1 MQLKEEANDKA
12 RKSKE
17 KMKDYEAKVESMQG
31 TLMQSST
38 NVLARVNELASG
50 KEQASLAMVEQ
61 TNKNERLQSELD
73 RVRKEMSDSLAEA
86 NVEITQRGAVLER
99 KERMLAELQD
109 TYDSVLDQMERAS
122 ASAKEKIEL
131 QAERLMTVEASGSK
145 EKSALAAQISQLRKE
160 ITLVKSDVQKTITA
174 LNSEIKYMAHE
185 INQEQR
191 LRDEAMK
198 NKSGLEQSLMLAV
211 QNAEKATRDKSLEME
226 QMSLQIT
233 KSNAAAAG
241 ESEKIRRLLLD
252 LKEMSDSL
260 NKADVQIKQRDDALR
275 TKENEISGL
284 QRDNQQLLGDTKKVK
299 VSDIF
304 SKSTRDEHLRDLLLH
319 VKLLAVPLQDSVED
333 DALELIV
340 KRNGEEEANK
350 GMSTQSSKAGHQET
364 KELAPG
370 KERYRSLT
378 ARRGEGD
385 KSSAPE
391 KGKIVEGNVSGVKKR
406 ILPPKKTKYSSNA
419 FISNGSGD
427 KGITPDKE
435 KGSQETYKSRDTVQS
450 MVMVSNNFSK
460 LRSTRSGEVGTTDTK
475 GLSPQHHKIYNG
487 MIFYLIIAVDLL
499 IQVFAENL
507 GIIDSTIWLYG
518 VLLIATV
525 CFDMGIGVYHEGKV
539 ENAMQSF
546 KMTKQGSDVN
556 DITNSG
562 TGHFPVVAT
571 DVALASGCGVFDCIS
586 MCDSTTETILQ
597 CIWHKIYDG
606 FIYLIITVD
615 LLVHVFAANRGIADS
630 TIRLFFALLIATAC
644 FNIGICIYH
653 AGSVVENA
661 NTSYK
666 TMEKKLDTKDCAI
679 SGTGL
684 IAEESTSGA
693 LASNCDI
700 FAPKSTHDL
709 TTQTLCR
716 CMWHKWLAF
725 CVYNTSIV
733 NFYAAYLTLNGCKK
747 HVTALIN
754 TFFGWTGARM
764 STYVFETNECIANSF
779 TAKFTAMKHTIIHVL
794 SSASH
799 LLVPHMTPVKL
810 QRRRLFERRSSIII
824 LAVVFIVSI
833 IAETEGQQV
842 SSQFYFVLIFVI
854 VITSAH
860 AHPHFLPCN

>member
-1 MQLKEEANDKA
+1 MQLKEANDNA
-12 RKSKE
+12 RKSEQKL
-17 KMKDYEAKVESMQG
+17 KDYEAKIESMQG
-31 TLMQSST
+31 TLMQFFM
-38 NVLARVNELASG
+38 NVLARMNELAAT
-50 KEQASLAMVEQ
+50 KEQSGLTMVEQ

-73 RVRKEMSDSLAEA
+73 RAKKETSDSFAKA
-86 NVEITQRGAVLER
+86 NVKVTQERG
-99 KERMLAELQD
+99 
-109 TYDSVLDQMERAS
+109 
-122 ASAKEKIEL
+122 
-131 QAERLMTVEASGSK
+131 
-145 EKSALAAQISQLRKE
+145 
-160 ITLVKSDVQKTITA
+160 
-174 LNSEIKYMAHE
+174 
-185 INQEQR
+185 
-191 LRDEAMK
+191 
-198 NKSGLEQSLMLAV
+198 
-211 QNAEKATRDKSLEME
+211 
-226 QMSLQIT
+226 
-233 KSNAAAAG
+233 
-241 ESEKIRRLLLD
+241 
-252 LKEMSDSL
+252 
-260 NKADVQIKQRDDALR
+260 
-275 TKENEISGL
+275 
-284 QRDNQQLLGDTKKVK
+284 
-299 VSDIF
+299 
-304 SKSTRDEHLRDLLLH
+304 
-319 VKLLAVPLQDSVED
+319 
-333 DALELIV
+333 
-340 KRNGEEEANK
+340 
-350 GMSTQSSKAGHQET
+350 
-364 KELAPG
+364 
-370 KERYRSLT
+370 LT
-378 ARRGEGD
+378 ACRGEVD
-385 KSSAPE
+385 KNPSPEPE
-391 KGKIVEGNVSGVKKR
+391 KGKIVEGNVSGDKKQ
-406 ILPPKKTKYSSNA
+406 ILPPKKTKYSPKA
-419 FISNGSGD
+419 FNDNGSGD
-427 KGITPDKE
+427 KGITPDKN
-435 KGSQETYKSRDTVQS
+435 KGSQETAVQS
-450 MVMVSNNFSK
+450 MVKVSKDFWNV
-460 LRSTRSGEVGTTDTK
+460 RSTRSDEVGPKETT

-487 MIFYLIIAVDLL
+487 MILYLIIAVDLL

-507 GIIDSTIWLYG
+507 GIIDSTIWFYG

-571 DVALASGCGVFDCIS
+571 DVALASGCGVFECIS

-630 TIRLFFALLIATAC
+630 TIRLYFALLIATAC

-653 AGSVVENA
+653 AGNVVENA

-693 LASNCDI
+693 LACNCDI

-725 CVYNTSIV
+725 CVYNTSLV
-733 NFYAAYLTLNGCKK
+733 NFFAAYLTLNGCKK
-747 HVTALIN
+747 HVTALVN

-779 TAKFTAMKHTIIHVL
+779 TAKFTAMKHTISHVL

-810 QRRRLFERRSSIII
+810 QRRRLFERRSSIIM

-842 SSQFYFVLIFVI
+842 SLQFYFVLSFCTCASSFFV
-854 VITSAH
+854 V
-860 AHPHFLPCN
+860 N